1 MSLSR
6 RAKRRDENEPDVVQA
21 LELCGAYVVRL
32 DTPCDLLV
40 GFRGRWWLLEVKDG
54 GKPPSERGLTRA
66 QTGFR
71 DDCQTHGLP
80 FAVVEDVSAALAEIG
95 AVR

>member
-6 RAKRRDENEPDVVQA
+6 IAKRRDANEADIMQA

-40 GFRGRWWLLEVKDG
+40 GFRSRWWLLEVKDG
-54 GKPPSERGLTRA
+54 GKSASRRLLTRG
-66 QTGFR
+66 QLGFR
-71 DDCQTHGLP
+71 DDCRTHGLP
-80 FAVVEDVSAALAEIG
+80 FAVVNDASEALAEIG